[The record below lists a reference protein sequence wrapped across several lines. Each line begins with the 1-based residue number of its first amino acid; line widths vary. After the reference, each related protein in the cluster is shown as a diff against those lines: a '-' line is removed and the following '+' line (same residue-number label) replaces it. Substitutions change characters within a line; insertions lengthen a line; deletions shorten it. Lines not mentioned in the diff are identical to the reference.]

1 MTEVEGLGKQVMD
14 LMGEISV
21 ASSEQSI
28 GVSQVDEMVA
38 QADQGTLQNTA
49 LVCQMAAVAGSLNI

>member
-1 MTEVEGLGKQVMD
+1 MTEVEGSVKKMMD

-38 QADQGTLQNTA
+38 QVDQGPLQNAA

>member
-1 MTEVEGLGKQVMD
+1 MTEVEGSGKQVMD

-38 QADQGTLQNTA
+38 QADQGTLQNAA